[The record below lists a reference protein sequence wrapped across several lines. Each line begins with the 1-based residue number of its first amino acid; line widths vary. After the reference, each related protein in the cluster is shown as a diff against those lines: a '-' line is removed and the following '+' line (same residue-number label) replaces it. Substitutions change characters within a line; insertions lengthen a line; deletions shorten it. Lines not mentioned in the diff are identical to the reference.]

1 MDSCGDLLHIFFLEK
16 KLQDFLEKTPLSD
29 LGGIRN
35 YLYENGK
42 NQEVLYT
49 KYNIV
54 NNCVL
59 YSFGLHIPYEKNGYA
74 FLLSLH
80 DDDTIELFFSHGE
93 QSGRIS
99 DNFYFDLIKKKDPT
113 SIKFTNIFKLA
124 INTIAYMKCF
134 PECVSEGVPKITK
147 EREEKKSENNISLGL
162 STKITDTDKSQK
174 TRVPHFRKGHF
185 KVLRSDYFK
194 NKKGQIIYITET
206 MVKGKAKTI
215 STSPE
220 LDNFDSNVRQSNAN

>member
-1 MDSCGDLLHIFFLEK
+1 
-16 KLQDFLEKTPLSD
+16 
-29 LGGIRN
+29 
-35 YLYENGK
+35 
-42 NQEVLYT
+42 
-49 KYNIV
+49 
-54 NNCVL
+54 
-59 YSFGLHIPYEKNGYA
+59 
-74 FLLSLH
+74 
-80 DDDTIELFFSHGE
+80 
-93 QSGRIS
+93 
-99 DNFYFDLIKKKDPT
+99 
-113 SIKFTNIFKLA
+113 
-124 INTIAYMKCF
+124 MKCF

-147 EREEKKSENNISLGL
+147 ERDEKRSENNISLGL